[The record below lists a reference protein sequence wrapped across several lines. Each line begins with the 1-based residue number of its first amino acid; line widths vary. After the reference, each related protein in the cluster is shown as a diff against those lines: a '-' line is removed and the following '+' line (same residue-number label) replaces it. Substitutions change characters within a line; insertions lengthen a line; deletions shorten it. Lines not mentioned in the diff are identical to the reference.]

1 MDFYYNHSE
10 KKDQINC
17 FEEHIYA
24 AQENKMPLIVH
35 TRSAEKE
42 TIEILNKNL
51 KKKKV
56 LRYSYIALPD
66 QENLH
71 SNS

>member
-1 MDFYYNHSE
+1 
-10 KKDQINC
+10 
-17 FEEHIYA
+17 
-24 AQENKMPLIVH
+24 MPLIVH

-42 TIEILNKNL
+42 TIEILRKNL
-51 KKKKV
+51 KKKV